1 MLFLGRGPA
10 SGRGHVPLFMSA
22 GNPAKPPVGL
32 GNSLHFGENQK
43 ADTLKPAIIYDR
55 PVGKNVIFVEF
66 YLYSHDGG
74 SGRKNWG

>member
-10 SGRGHVPLFMSA
+10 SGRGHFPLFVSA
-22 GNPAKPPVGL
+22 GNPAKPPVGP
-32 GNSLHFGENQK
+32 GNSSHSRENQK
-43 ADTLKPAIIYDR
+43 ADMLKQAIIYDR

-66 YLYSHDGG
+66 YLYSHDGV